1 VNNGTLYTIHET
13 MMCEY
18 ISTDVLFVNI
28 NEDFYN
34 KSLKCSTILISMV
47 AYFIFIALLL
57 PRNNKDVSLASKNR
71 FISVFPQ

>member
-1 VNNGTLYTIHET
+1 

-18 ISTDVLFVNI
+18 VSTDVPFVNT

-34 KSLKCSTILISMV
+34 KSLKCSTILINMV

-57 PRNNKDVSLASKNR
+57 PRNNIDVSVANENGFNSAC
-71 FISVFPQ
+71 PQ